1 MSLIYKSKEHTDY
14 MELVSLKDLKKEE
27 KEVLV
32 EELGYK
38 TDGTYVLDKNSNRV
52 LDKYL
57 QIPIKLEKMLIFPGS
72 TVLLDDNE
80 VSINLYIEEYGDVF

>member
-1 MSLIYKSKEHTDY
+1 
-14 MELVSLKDLKKEE
+14 MELFSLKSLTKEQ

-32 EELGYK
+32 GELGYR
-38 TDGTYVLDKNSNRV
+38 TDGIYVLDNDNNPV
-52 LDKYL
+52 LDRYL

-72 TVLLDDNE
+72 TILLDDNE